1 MIGTT
6 IRIDIWVNWP
16 RVESP
21 EINLYTYVS
30 LFDSESRKIHKGKEI
45 FSTND
50 ARKTEYLHAKE

>member
-6 IRIDIWVNWP
+6 IRIDIWINWP

-30 LFDSESRKIHKGKEI
+30 IFDSESRIIH
-45 FSTND
+45 
-50 ARKTEYLHAKE
+50 